1 MGYWF
6 DKLSEDELVATAL
19 LLGVEFMSPHNTIR
33 GYGPYWRFS
42 LPAQEILDYQFHGG
56 WSFGYMDRG
65 NCARNALKALERRKQ
80 T

>member
-6 DKLSEDELVATAL
+6 DNLSEDELVATAL
-19 LLGVEFMSPHNTIR
+19 LLGVEFMSSH
-33 GYGPYWRFS
+33 GPYWRFS
-42 LPAQEILDYQFHGG
+42 LPAQGILDYQFHGG